1 METLSVRMNVE
12 DLEHFSNVL
21 HEKKSAVLRELV
33 KEGKKHKAV
42 HLYKEKKVSLGLG
55 ARLAGVTLSEF
66 IDLLGEH
73 NVQLNLDTD
82 DVEQALKTMREVW
95 R

>member
-1 METLSVRMNVE
+1 MEILSVRLEPKGLE
-12 DLEHFSNVL
+12 DYERILKL
-21 HEKKSAVLRELV
+21 RKSAIIRELV

-42 HLYKEKKVSLGLG
+42 YLYKEKKVSLGLG

-73 NVQLNLDTD
+73 NIPLNLDKA
-82 DVEQALKTMREVW
+82 DVEEALKTARKVW
-95 R
+95 K

>member
-1 METLSVRMNVE
+1 METLSVRMDVE
-12 DLEHFSNVL
+12 DLKHFSNVL
-21 HEKKSAVLRELV
+21 NEKKSAVLRELV

-42 HLYKEKKVSLGLG
+42 YLYKEKKVSLGLG

-73 NVQLNLDTD
+73 NIPLNLDKA
-82 DVEQALKTMREVW
+82 DVEKALNTARKVW
-95 R
+95 K